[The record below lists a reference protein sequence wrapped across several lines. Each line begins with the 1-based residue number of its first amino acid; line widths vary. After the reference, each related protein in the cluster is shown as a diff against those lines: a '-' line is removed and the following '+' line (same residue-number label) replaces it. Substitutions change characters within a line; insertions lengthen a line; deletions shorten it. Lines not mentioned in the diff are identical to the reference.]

1 MSIAE
6 RITQAR
12 EARGLTQEE
21 LARRLD
27 IGTKSVWRW
36 EKGTAEPR
44 AGTLPALARELRVTL
59 SWLLTGEDDEGERL
73 ERDDD
78 PFIRRPN
85 LAKFV
90 ERFAEKYSPATLKA
104 LEVLAFEG
112 GHEPSLGDYL
122 DAAEEYE
129 QRVVVK

>member
-1 MSIAE
+1 MALGKGHGGAT
-6 RITQAR
+6 RGHAAGAR
-12 EARGLTQEE
+12 SRAPRDAL
-21 LARRLD
+21 LAADR
-27 IGTKSVWRW
+27 
-36 EKGTAEPR
+36 
-44 AGTLPALARELRVTL
+44 
-59 SWLLTGEDDEGERL
+59 LLTGEDDEGERL

-85 LAKFV
+85 LARFV

-129 QRVVVK
+129 QRVVK